1 MKKILA
7 ALSTIFLVACGGGG
21 GGAEAPAPVVPP
33 TPAPLT
39 ITLNDSS
46 HSTDEDNA
54 VTANFDVSTNRSA
67 TLSYTASDEPDYG
80 SVSFSGNS
88 FTYTPNDNFFGS
100 DEFEVTASAESASDS
115 AKISLTINSVNDVPV
130 LEVSLVESDDSEYPL
145 LQASGKV
152 EINLTYSDVETA
164 ADSLTLTA
172 TSEIGTVAISD
183 ISDGKATL
191 DFSSLAGPKNI
202 SFLVSDGEASANS
215 TLKLWYA
222 KTVETEDNVDNIYT
236 LWGNSDDLT
245 RGFRYAIVLD
255 AMPDEEVL
263 KAGREALKYFFN
275 DFVHN
280 NNINLKDSVIDM
292 FNAVVIE
299 SPLGS
304 STLGIVTKGDEVYE
318 YCSSIDDPRIYCI
331 SDLRPIIIEY
341 ANKNFSGDEYFDN
354 YSVITGIDGRGV
366 NSGNINIQPL
376 RYTTDINDDGT
387 QYQAGPNYLL
397 GVLKHEFGHGYL
409 FAGDHYTTDFTAED
423 EDGNPKYD
431 LTYKYKWTDNSIDI
445 SYKTN
450 PLEVQWVHQFKS
462 TTNIAGRDDTSD
474 TSNEAIGYWDGCYS
488 HDTNCHRSSYRSI
501 MNGMYKT
508 DNERYSWRSDRVINE
523 TRQFDPVALEA
534 FEIRSLR
541 EQGSQSIN
549 VSLTET
555 GMLAESNFILDETK
569 YELRW
574 YVDGEEVVESR
585 NESSIN
591 VTKSSARHQG
601 VAFRIFDIRDEPI
614 IKSTD
619 EIENFRDVYNGVFGP
634 FGNWYCNVGEGMW
647 EEVEERVCRSTL
659 QARWQNGTFYNN
671 MINYSSNQDLRDNTG
686 WRYWYERSALG
697 SQFVINWDYY

>member
-1 MKKILA
+1 MKKIFVV
-7 ALSTIFLVACGGGG
+7 LSTIFLAACGGGG

-33 TPAPLT
+33 APAPLT

-145 LQASGKV
+145 IQETGTIT
-152 EINLTYSDVETA
+152 INLNYSDVETA
-164 ADSLTLTA
+164 NDSLTLSVA
-172 TSEIGTVAISD
+172 SDVGTVILSD
-183 ISDGKATL
+183 VADGKAKL
-191 DFSSLAGPKNI
+191 DFSNLAGPKNL
-202 SFLVSDGEASANS
+202 SFLVSDGESSANAN
-215 TLKLWYA
+215 LKLWYA
-222 KTVETEDNVDNIYT
+222 QTVETEDNIDNIYT
-236 LWGNSDDLT
+236 LWGNTEDLS
-245 RGFRYAIVLD
+245 RGFRYALILD
-255 AMPDEEVL
+255 AMPSAEVMT
-263 KAGREALKYFFN
+263 AGREALKYFFN
-275 DFVHN
+275 EFVHN
-280 NNINLKDSVIDM
+280 GNSTLRKTTIDM

-299 SPLGS
+299 SPIGE
-304 STLGIVTKGDEVYE
+304 STLGVVTGNDEVYE
-318 YCSSIDDPRIYCI
+318 GCPSPGGDPDIYCI
-331 SDLRPIIIEY
+331 GDLKPIIYEY
-341 ANKNFSGDEYFDN
+341 VGKNFTEGYFDN
-354 YSVITGIDGRGV
+354 YSVITGISGRGV
-366 NSGNINIQPL
+366 NNGDVNIQPL
-376 RYTTDINDDGT
+376 LYASDINDAGT
-387 QYQAGPNYLL
+387 QYQTGPNYLL

-409 FAGDHYTTDFTAED
+409 FAGDHYTSDFTAED

-445 SYKTN
+445 SYKTD

-462 TTNIAGRDDTSD
+462 TTNIPGRDDTSD

-501 MNGMYKT
+501 MNGMYQT
-508 DNERYSWRSDRVINE
+508 DNEVYSWRSDREINE
-523 TRQFDPVALEA
+523 TKQFDPVALEA
-534 FEIRSLR
+534 FELRSLR
-541 EQGSQSIN
+541 EQGSQSIS

-555 GMLAESNFILDETK
+555 GMLAESSFILDETK

-585 NESSIN
+585 NEPSIN

-634 FGNWYCNVGEGMW
+634 FGNWYCNVGEGLW